1 MAASDVAPHDKKA
14 LCLFLCIWTVYYS
27 RFQAV
32 GYSFVPCANFSS
44 STFTWT
50 SCWSTMYIDL
60 VYCNDNIK
68 VAIVMSSKTMKRLVS
83 NISHSWWFGSLDT
96 TEYKTSHLVLEL
108 QQRMVRLRLELERN
122 KSSDGVTNDAS
133 WLASTGKKGLEA
145 EAWVRDE
152 KLRISE
158 EEEVAWLKHELDRT
172 KSYLKVIEAQATELK
187 VENRML
193 EMDACKRGIEIRDL
207 KLAISDAN
215 LRFINE
221 NAQLHKVILALEQG
235 HVDLETTLKTSEM
248 RVHKLV
254 EEYKKLEGEYI
265 EFRVLQRNR
274 AEEMDKY
281 LIAKIVERG
290 NWVDENLLEKANFDA
305 MRVEINELN
314 AKVSSSATDLET
326 RDEKIC
332 QMEEHLDR
340 LHMEHV
346 ELISRCEAATK
357 YAAELKK
364 KLSQME
370 RQVEWQRGMI
380 IEGEEKKR
388 EAIRQLSFSL
398 EHFKNR
404 YYEFREAFILLKRK
418 SPLLDIAYYYRK

>member
-1 MAASDVAPHDKKA
+1 MRMAASNASPYDKKA
-14 LCLFLCIWTVYYS
+14 LCLFLCIWRVYYS

-32 GYSFVPCANFSS
+32 GYSFGPCTKFSS
-44 STFTWT
+44 STFTW
-50 SCWSTMYIDL
+50 SSFWSTM
-60 VYCNDNIK
+60 
-68 VAIVMSSKTMKRLVS
+68 VAIVMSRKTMKRLAS
-83 NISHSWWFGSLDT
+83 NISHSWWFGSLNT
-96 TEYKTSHLVLEL
+96 TEFKTSHLVLEL
-108 QQRMVRLRLELERN
+108 QQRMVRLRLQLERN
-122 KSSDGVTNDAS
+122 KSSERITNDVS

-152 KLRISE
+152 KLHISDE
-158 EEEVAWLKHELDRT
+158 EDVARLKHELDET

-193 EMDACKRGIEIRDL
+193 EMDVCKRDIEIRDL

-221 NAQLHKVILALEQG
+221 NAQLQKAILTLEQG

-254 EEYKKLEGEYI
+254 KEYKRLEGEYI

-274 AEEMDKY
+274 AEEMDRY
-281 LIAKIVERG
+281 MIAKIVERG
-290 NWVDENLLEKANFDA
+290 NWLDENLLEKANFDA

-314 AKVSSSATDLET
+314 AKVSSLATDLQS
-326 RDEKIC
+326 RDERIC

-340 LHMEHV
+340 LHMDHV
-346 ELISRCEAATK
+346 ELISRWEAATK
-357 YAAELKK
+357 YAEELKK

-370 RQVEWQRGMI
+370 REVEWQRVMI
-380 IEGEEKKR
+380 IEGAEKKK

-398 EHFKNR
+398 EHYKNR
-404 YYEFREAFILLKRK
+404 YYEFREAFILLRRQ
-418 SPLLDIAYYYRK
+418 SPSVDIAYYYRK